1 MDISLGCACR
11 SNCNFE
17 ISDQK
22 EISQDPFLNNH
33 FIVGNANLA
42 ISSNTTDAKASIRHH
57 LTVRNGNTLITDA
70 VIAEGCRLFLNG
82 ERTIIRNTIVF
93 GTLFMANGGTV
104 EGTSQQGNGHIFM
117 EGTANLKGVQIE
129 TLLLKSIKHARFEDI
144 SKVKYLCIYR
154 DPLKTNSYLQIELKS
169 GNQVHLTDNSCGKQ
183 RDPGYSPLIMIETSH
198 LQDRHSRQET
208 A

>member
-1 MDISLGCACR
+1 MDISLGYECR

-17 ISDQK
+17 VSDQK
-22 EISQDPFLNNH
+22 EISRDPFSNNH
-33 FIVGNANLA
+33 FIVGNANLS
-42 ISSNTTDAKASIRHH
+42 ISSNTTDTKASIHHH

-70 VIAEGCRLFLNG
+70 VISEGCRLFLNG
-82 ERTIIRNTIVF
+82 ERTMIRNTIVF

-129 TLLLKSIKHARFEDI
+129 TLLLKSIKHAHFEDV

-154 DPLKTNSYLQIELKS
+154 DPLKTNSYSRTELKG
-169 GNQVHLTDNSCGKQ
+169 GNQVHLTENSRGKQ
-183 RDPGYSPLIMIETSH
+183 KDPGYTPLTMIETGQ
-198 LQDRHSRQET
+198 LQNHHS
-208 A
+208 